1 MRSLERWQGLSLDH
15 SNAGLVQTMRF
26 EGVIQVKNG
35 STKVNSFVALG
46 VFALVAAAGT
56 ANAGLVLESEP
67 NNTVATANPIGTFN
81 IPGGSVLIDGTITP
95 GTLQQQ
101 TGAPGTPGDVDWF
114 TFTVTGISTV
124 VASIFSLNNTTADS
138 QLWLVSGNGTTIL
151 AFNDNGNPGGGS
163 PSMSSLIQFNLAPGT
178 YFLAVSGFN
187 DGNASNLP
195 DGFAGNTT
203 QLSGHTQSFDY
214 KFLVG
219 FNVIPTP
226 GATAL
231 LGLGALAIARRR
243 R

>member
-1 MRSLERWQGLSLDH
+1 M
-15 SNAGLVQTMRF
+15 
-26 EGVIQVKNG
+26 KNG

-56 ANAGLVLESEP
+56 ANAGLVFESEP
-67 NNTVATANPIGTFN
+67 NNTAATANPIGTFN

>member
-1 MRSLERWQGLSLDH
+1 
-15 SNAGLVQTMRF
+15 MRF

-56 ANAGLVLESEP
+56 ANAGLVFESEP
-67 NNTVATANPIGTFN
+67 NNTAATANPIGTFN

>member
-1 MRSLERWQGLSLDH
+1 
-15 SNAGLVQTMRF
+15 MRF

-67 NNTVATANPIGTFN
+67 NNTAATANPIGTFN

-163 PSMSSLIQFNLAPGT
+163 PGMSSLIQFNLTAGT

-187 DGNASNLP
+187 DGNATNLP